1 MAFTDKQLKGWG
13 LSAVEDGSKD
23 EGVINDGKG
32 NYYQIND
39 FQRGQSKGLDE
50 DKGGAFDSSLYKD
63 AKAKG
68 YDVTSFNTIN
78 DVQGA
83 IRTLAS
89 STGSEEED
97 EPATE
102 PGMSWND
109 AVNSGILSPQAQE
122 AVERVQ
128 IHKDS
133 QHLVPDMIFRSPGSV
148 NSTREETG
156 FTASDKAA
164 GNALD
169 RLDDDQFKLNLKEDI
184 RNKVQNTIAS
194 KY

>member
-1 MAFTDKQLKGWG
+1 MAFTDEQLKGWG
-13 LSAVEDGSKD
+13 LTAVEGGTED
-23 EGVINDGKG
+23 EGVINDGNG
-32 NYYQIND
+32 NYYKINN
-39 FQRGQSKGLDE
+39 FQRGKSEGLDE
-50 DKGGAFDSSLYKD
+50 DKGGAFNSSLYKD
-63 AKAKG
+63 AQAEG

-83 IRTLAS
+83 IRTLAG
-89 STGSEEED
+89 STGSGED
-97 EPATE
+97 E

-109 AVNSGILSPQAQE
+109 ALDQGILSPQAQE

-128 IHKDS
+128 IYRDN
-133 QHLVPDMIFRSPGSV
+133 QHRVPDMIFRSPGGV

-156 FTASDKAA
+156 ATASDKAA
-164 GNALD
+164 ASAMN

-184 RNKVQNTIAS
+184 RNKVHNTIAS